1 MKTRYNV
8 WTKYPIDIYKR
19 RERMK
24 IKGRILQ
31 KKLLAIL
38 VMIVVCVCSV
48 VTYNPDVYAADTS
61 KGVVTATSLNVR
73 SGPGTSY
80 SSVTTVK
87 EGEVVTIVDVGYDES
102 GTAWYQI
109 VTADG
114 TEGWASATYISV
126 KADTDNFDEYIELQG
141 FPESYHEK
149 LKALHKEFP
158 NWIFEAQHTD
168 IKWNDVIAG
177 QYKLGMSLIQDSSSP
192 SSWKSTQD
200 GAYNWET
207 SKWIELDSGGW
218 VAASEDLVK
227 HYVDPRN
234 FIDSDN
240 LFQFLKQSY
249 NASALSAEEIA
260 SVKAN
265 LETMVAGTFLA
276 GECIEP
282 EVEEDAEQDVEQE
295 ETEKEVKTY
304 VDVLMKAG
312 AESGVVPY
320 VIASMIL
327 QEQGK
332 NGTGK
337 SISGTVEG
345 YEGYYN
351 FLNINAYKSGN
362 LSAVQKGLEYA
373 KSKGWDTKE
382 KSIVEGAI
390 YYGESYVAVG
400 QDTMYLK
407 KFDLVG
413 TLYTHQYMT
422 NIQGAASE
430 GKHLAEAYEDEETG
444 EYSEAA
450 KNTALTFKIPV
461 YLNMPSSPCKK
472 PTGDGCPNYMLK
484 NLAVAGESLTP
495 TFSMY
500 DTAYD
505 LIVAYK
511 NASVTIEA
519 TPQHSSAK
527 IEGAGKVNLAVGENV
542 FDIKVTAENGDERI
556 YTLTII
562 REEYVEEPDNP
573 DEPEVPD
580 EPVVI
585 PDPVLSTS
593 VYKIST
599 EGFITGIKTFPVKV
613 EDFKK
618 NLTVTDGAIKVL
630 SADGSEL
637 SGNVGTGAVVKLY
650 NTEGEEKAS
659 YTVIIYGDTNGD
671 GIINAKDLLV
681 IQKNNIQVKALSGV
695 YLTAA
700 DVTRDGKVNAKDLL
714 LVQKNNIKVSTIEQ

>member
-1 MKTRYNV
+1 MKT
-8 WTKYPIDIYKR
+8 
-19 RERMK
+19 
-24 IKGRILQ
+24 KGKSVHKSFI
-31 KKLLAIL
+31 AIVL
-38 VMIVVCVCSV
+38 IIAMCVS
-48 VTYNPDVYAADTS
+48 TFISYNPYIYAADTS
-61 KGVVTATSLNVR
+61 KGTVTGADTLNVR

-80 SSVTTVK
+80 SKVTTISR
-87 EGEVVTIVDVGYDES
+87 GDVVSILKVDYDES
-102 GTAWYQI
+102 GAAWYQI
-109 VTADG
+109 CTSNG
-114 TEGWASATYISV
+114 TEGWVSATYITV
-126 KADTDNFDEYIELQG
+126 KTDTADFDTYIELQG
-141 FPESYHEK
+141 FPETYHNK
-149 LKALHKEFP
+149 LKALHEEFP
-158 NWIFEAQHTD
+158 NWIFEAQHTNIEWD
-168 IKWNDVIAG
+168 DVIAA
-177 QYKLGMSLIQDSSSP
+177 QNKLGMSLIQDGSSP

-207 SKWIELDSGGW
+207 SKWIELDSGSW
-218 VAASEDLVK
+218 VAASEELIE

-234 FIDSDN
+234 FLDSSN

-249 NASALSAEEIA
+249 DASSLDAEGIA
-260 SVKAN
+260 NVRAN

-276 GECIEP
+276 GDCVEA
-282 EVEEDAEQDVEQE
+282 EVEEDVESDSDTEADVEQE
-295 ETEKEVKTY
+295 ETKKEPKTY
-304 VDVLMKAG
+304 VEILMKAG
-312 AESGVVPY
+312 EESGVVPY

-332 NGTGK
+332 KGTGS

-351 FLNINAYKSGN
+351 FLNIGAYKSGN

-382 KSIVEGAI
+382 KSIIEGAI
-390 YYGESYVAVG
+390 YYGESYVAEG

-430 GKHLAEAYEDEETG
+430 GKHLAEAYQDEDTG
-444 EYSEAA
+444 KYSEAA
-450 KNTALTFKIPV
+450 KNTELTFKIPV
-461 YLNMPSSPCKK
+461 YLNMPSTACVK
-472 PTGDGCPNYMLK
+472 PSGDGCPNYMLK
-484 NLAVAGESLTP
+484 SLAVAGESLTP

-500 DTAYD
+500 DTEYD
-505 LIVAYK
+505 LIVSYES
-511 NASVTIEA
+511 ASVTIEA
-519 TPQHSSAK
+519 TAQHSSAK
-527 IEGAGKVNLAVGENV
+527 IEGAGKVNLAVGENL
-542 FDIKVTAENGDERI
+542 FEIKVTAENGNVRV
-556 YTLTII
+556 YKLTII
-562 REEYVEEPDNP
+562 REQKVEQPDNP
-573 DEPEVPD
+573 DNPDVPDVPVEPD

-585 PDPVLSTS
+585 PEPTLSTS
-593 VYKIST
+593 VYKISDT
-599 EGFITGIKTFPVKV
+599 DGWITGFKEFPTSA
-613 EDFKK
+613 EAFQK
-618 NLTVTDGAIKVL
+618 NFAVTDGSIKVFA
-630 SADGSEL
+630 ADGSEL
-637 SGNVGTGAVVKLY
+637 TGNVGTGAVLKLY

-681 IQKNNIQVKALSGV
+681 IQKNNIQVKALTGV

>member
-1 MKTRYNV
+1 MN
-8 WTKYPIDIYKR
+8 
-19 RERMK
+19 

-38 VMIVVCVCSV
+38 VMIAVCVCAV
-48 VTYNPDVYAADTS
+48 ATYNPDVYAADTS

-87 EGEVVTIVDVGYDES
+87 EGAVVTIVDVGYDES

-282 EVEEDAEQDVEQE
+282 EVEEDAEQDVEQDVEQE

-444 EYSEAA
+444 KYSEAA

-461 YLNMPSSPCKK
+461 YLSMPSSPCKK

-511 NASVTIEA
+511 NSSVTIEA

-527 IEGAGKVNLAVGENV
+527 IEGAGKVNLAVGKNV

-573 DEPEVPD
+573 DNPDEPVIPD

-585 PDPVLSTS
+585 PNPVLSTS

-618 NLTVTDGAIKVL
+618 NLTVTDGTIKVL

>member
-1 MKTRYNV
+1 V
-8 WTKYPIDIYKR
+8 
-19 RERMK
+19 
-24 IKGRILQ
+24 
-31 KKLLAIL
+31 
-38 VMIVVCVCSV
+38 
-48 VTYNPDVYAADTS
+48 
-61 KGVVTATSLNVR
+61 
-73 SGPGTSY
+73 
-80 SSVTTVK
+80 
-87 EGEVVTIVDVGYDES
+87 
-102 GTAWYQI
+102 
-109 VTADG
+109 
-114 TEGWASATYISV
+114 EGWVSATYITV
-126 KADTDNFDEYIELQG
+126 NADTDNFDEYIKLQG
-141 FPESYHEK
+141 FPESYHAS
-149 LKALHKEFP
+149 LKALHESYP

-168 IKWNDVIAG
+168 IEWDDVIAG
-177 QYKLGMSLIQDSSSP
+177 QYKLGMSLIEDKYSP

-207 SKWIELDSGGW
+207 SQWIELDSGGW
-218 VAASEDLVK
+218 VAASEALVK

-234 FIDSDN
+234 FINSDN

-249 NASALSAEEIA
+249 DASKLSEEEIA
-260 SVKAN
+260 DVKAN

-276 GECIEP
+276 GEC
-282 EVEEDAEQDVEQE
+282 VEED
-295 ETEKEVKTY
+295 ETYGSFETY
-304 VDVLMKAG
+304 VDILMVAG
-312 AESGVVPY
+312 EKSKVIPY

-373 KSKGWDTKE
+373 KSREWNTKT
-382 KSIVEGAI
+382 KSIIEGAV
-390 YYGESYVAVG
+390 YYGEGYVAVG

-430 GKHLAEAYEDEETG
+430 GQHLAEAYEDEATG
-444 EYSEAA
+444 TYSEAA
-450 KNTALTFKIPV
+450 VNTELTFKIPV
-461 YLNMPSSPCKK
+461 YLNMPSKACAK

-484 NLAVAGESLTP
+484 SLEVVGESLTP

-500 DTAYD
+500 DTEYD
-505 LIVAYK
+505 LIVSYK
-511 NASVTIEA
+511 SSKVTIQA

-527 IEGAGKVNLAVGENV
+527 IEGAGEVSLAVGENI
-542 FDIKVTAENGDERI
+542 FDIKVTAENGNERV

-562 REEYVEEPDNP
+562 REEQSAEEPDEP
-573 DEPEVPD
+573 DVPD
-580 EPVVI
+580 EPIVI

-593 VYKIST
+593 VYKISDSD
-599 EGFITGIKTFPVKV
+599 FYITGIKSFPVTV

-618 NLTVTDGAIKVL
+618 NLTVTDGTMKVL
-630 SADGSEL
+630 AADGSEKT
-637 SGNVGTGAVVKLY
+637 GNVGTGTVVKIY
-650 NTEGEEKAS
+650 NTEGEEKSS
-659 YTVIIYGDTNGD
+659 YTVIVYGDANGD
-671 GIINAKDLLV
+671 GIVNAKDLLT

-695 YLTAA
+695 YLTAS

-714 LVQKNNIKVSTIEQ
+714 LVQKNNIKVSTIDQ

>member
-1 MKTRYNV
+1 
-8 WTKYPIDIYKR
+8 
-19 RERMK
+19 MK
-24 IKGRILQ
+24 IQGRRLQ
-31 KKLLAIL
+31 KNFIAIVLMIAML
-38 VMIVVCVCSV
+38 VSTV
-48 VTYNPDVYAADTS
+48 VTYNPYIYAADTS
-61 KGVVTATSLNVR
+61 TGTVTGASTLNVR

-80 SSVTTVK
+80 SKVTTIS
-87 EGEVVTIVDVGYDES
+87 EGDIVSILDVDYDDS
-102 GTAWYQI
+102 GAAWYQI
-109 VTADG
+109 CTADG
-114 TEGWASATYISV
+114 VEGWVSATYIEVS
-126 KADTDNFDEYIELQG
+126 ADTDDFNQYIKLQG
-141 FPESYHEK
+141 FPESYHASLKK
-149 LKALHKEFP
+149 LHEQYP

-168 IKWNDVIAG
+168 IEWEDVIAG
-177 QYKLGMSLIQDSSSP
+177 QYKLGMSLVQDSSSP

-207 SKWIELDSGGW
+207 SKWIELDSGSW
-218 VAASEDLVK
+218 VAASEEIIE

-234 FIDSDN
+234 FIDSAN
-240 LFQFLKQSY
+240 IFQFLKQSY
-249 NASALSAEEIA
+249 DVSTLDEEEIVN
-260 SVKAN
+260 VKAN

-276 GECIEP
+276 GEC
-282 EVEEDAEQDVEQE
+282 VEED
-295 ETEKEVKTY
+295 ETYGAFETY
-304 VDVLMKAG
+304 VDILMAAG
-312 AESGVVPY
+312 EKSKVIPY

-351 FLNINAYKSGN
+351 FLNINAYKSGD

-373 KSKGWDTKE
+373 KSREWSTKT
-382 KSIVEGAI
+382 KSIIEGAV

-430 GKHLAEAYEDEETG
+430 GQHLAEAYQDEETG
-444 EYSEAA
+444 AYTEAA
-450 KNTALTFKIPV
+450 QNTELTFKIPV
-461 YLNMPSSPCKK
+461 YLNMPSSACKK

-484 NLAVAGESLTP
+484 NLEVAGESLTP

-500 DTAYD
+500 DTEYD
-505 LIVAYK
+505 LIVSYK
-511 NASVTIEA
+511 NEKVTIEA
-519 TPQHSSAK
+519 TPQHSSAT
-527 IEGAGKVNLAVGENV
+527 IEGAGEVELKVGSNV
-542 FDIKVTAENGDERI
+542 FDIKVTAENGDERV
-556 YTLTII
+556 YTLTIV
-562 REEYVEEPDNP
+562 REEYVEEPENP
-573 DEPEVPD
+573 DDPEVPDEPD

-585 PDPVLSTS
+585 PEPVLSTS
-593 VYKIST
+593 VYKISDSY
-599 EGFITGIKTFPVKV
+599 ITGIKTFPVTA

-618 NLTVTDGAIKVL
+618 NLTVTDGSIKVL
-630 SADGSEL
+630 AADGSEQT
-637 SGNVGTGAVVKLY
+637 GNVGTGTVVKLY
-650 NTEGEEKAS
+650 NNEGEEKAS

-671 GIINAKDLLV
+671 GTVNAKDLLA
-681 IQKNNIQVKALSGV
+681 IQKNNIQVKSLSGV

-714 LVQKNNIKVSTIEQ
+714 LVQKNNIKESTIEQ